1 MAYGKSRYNAYRKR
15 SFNRSDTQRREYAQ
29 TMDELGRV
37 FDELSQFGWSISSH
51 LDSAYK
57 NYDYYQVRLS
67 NYSADNQYHDI
78 HEGYLI
84 VNIKASKQDFVN
96 LIENYLSDL
105 LSYLDTLD
113 LSLYRFI
120 NVTNKGKRITCYY
133 KNFKSKKDV
142 FDKLQGYERFLKS

>member
-1 MAYGKSRYNAYRKR
+1 
-15 SFNRSDTQRREYAQ
+15 
-29 TMDELGRV
+29 MDELSQA

-67 NYSADNQYHDI
+67 NHSADNQYHDI
-78 HEGYLI
+78 HNGYLI
-84 VNIKASKQDFVN
+84 INIKASKQDFVN